1 MDGAITYR
9 VLFES
14 NPQPMWVYDL
24 ETLGFLAVNEAALES
39 YGYTREEF
47 LAMTLRDIR
56 PTDDMPRLLASVAAS
71 APGLEHAGLWRHLA
85 RDGRTIDVEITS
97 HDLDWGG
104 RPARLVVARDVTE
117 RLRDRRALEA
127 REAELRELTEELERR
142 VARRTE
148 ELAATNAELEAFT
161 YSVSH
166 DLRAPL
172 RQIDG
177 FSKILAEEL
186 GDRVGESGLHYLRRI
201 REGTVKMARLIEDL
215 LDFSRIG
222 RQDVRWIPTDLDG
235 LLDEVLEELEPDGDG
250 DRVRVERAPL
260 PAAECDPAMMR
271 VVFTNLLSNALK
283 FSRPRDPAVIEIGQ
297 RAEPDGRPAV
307 FVRDNGVGFDPRYA
321 DKIFGVFQRLH
332 RQEEFEGT
340 GVGLATVQRI
350 VHKHGGRV
358 WAEARPDGGA
368 TFYFTVGRPE
378 PAGPTTALR
387 AAAPEGSP

>member
-1 MDGAITYR
+1 MHTISNYKI
-9 VLFES
+9 LFES

-24 ETLGFLAVNEAALES
+24 ETLRFLAVNAAAVEK
-39 YGYTREEF
+39 YGYSLDEF
-47 LAMTLRDIR
+47 LGMTLRDIR
-56 PTDDMPRLLASVAAS
+56 PGEDLPRLLESVAAKVS
-71 APGLEHAGLWRHLA
+71 GIEHSGLWRHLT
-85 RDGRTIDVEITS
+85 RDGSVIEVEITS
-97 HDLDWGG
+97 HDLDWDG
-104 RPARLVVARDVTE
+104 RGARLVVARDVTE
-117 RLRDRRALEA
+117 QLRARGELEK
-127 REAELRELTEELERR
+127 REAELRELTAELEDR

-148 ELAATNAELEAFT
+148 QLAATNAELEAFT

-186 GDRVGESGLHYLRRI
+186 ADRVGEEGRHYLRRI
-201 REGTVKMARLIEDL
+201 REGAAKMAQLVDDL

-222 RQDVRWIPTDLDG
+222 RQGIRWLPVDLTG
-235 LLDEVLEELEPDGDG
+235 LLEEVLDELGPDQDG
-250 DRVRVERAPL
+250 RRIELKRGPL

-283 FSRPRDPAVIEIGQ
+283 FTRPRDPAVIEVGQ
-297 RAEPDGRPAV
+297 EDVDGTPAV

-332 RQEEFEGT
+332 RQEDFEGT

-350 VHKHGGRV
+350 IHKHGGRV
-358 WAEARPDGGA
+358 WVEARPDAGA
-368 TFYFTVGRPE
+368 TFYFTLGGPAPPE
-378 PAGPTTALR
+378 SPARSLP
-387 AAAPEGSP
+387 